1 MNVFISSTSFVKQKN
16 FVADEDF
23 YGRNVLLLTP
33 LSLHRELLA
42 VPQKQVLPTSVLRS
56 HDIFVTLS

>member
-1 MNVFISSTSFVKQKN
+1 MNVFISSTSFVKRKN

-23 YGRNVLLLTP
+23 YDQNVLLLAP

-42 VPQKQVLPTSVLRS
+42 VPQKQVLSTSVLRS
-56 HDIFVTLS
+56 HEIFVTLS